1 MKNTPLFDLK
11 KNVVLI
17 ESAWEVCNQVG
28 GIYTVIRSKV
38 LQASKTFKSNY
49 CVTGPF
55 IEKANSEFQRD
66 KNKSKDIFYLAVQEL
81 MQEYGWKIYIG
92 RWLISGEPRAVLFD
106 ISSFNENKLAI
117 SYKDS
122 PIDFS
127 KAHTLF
133 KEALIFSEMTR
144 VFIEK
149 VASFALNKDQIV
161 LAHFHEWMSSGALYK
176 IPKNKNIKTIF
187 TTHATLLGRYLAMND
202 PLFYDK
208 LPFYDTLKEAHYFNI
223 YNEYTVEK
231 ISAQKADIFSTV
243 SQTTARECE
252 FLLERKPENILP
264 NGLNIQRFLARHE
277 SQNLHEKYK
286 NVINKFVIN
295 HFFPYYSF
303 DLDKTLYFF
312 TSGRYEYKNKG
323 FDLTLKALYMLNER
337 LKKAKSNVTIVFFF
351 ITKAPYSSLNPE
363 VLEING
369 LTQEIEKTSNRIL
382 ESTKEKFLRTITEE
396 KNTDTLPSF
405 DTMINDFDRLKL
417 KRLLRSWKRKGLPKV
432 ITHNLIDD
440 QNDPILN
447 FIREYKFFNKKEDPV
462 KIVYSADFINAT
474 NPLWGIDY
482 QEFLRGCHLGVFP
495 SYYEPWGYTPLEC
508 IASGIPTIT
517 SDLSGF
523 GEYSKTMARRVDGLT
538 NILRYQKTEA
548 YSLEML
554 TKALWQTS
562 QLDRNER
569 ISQRNIVEAHADIFD
584 WKYLYENYLEAYLE
598 LTKSIKI

>member
-1 MKNTPLFDLK
+1 MKKTSLFDFK
-11 KNVVLI
+11 KKVVLI

-38 LQASKTFKSNY
+38 PQATKVFKNNY

-55 IEKANSEFQRD
+55 IEKANSEFQKD
-66 KNKSKDIFYLAVQEL
+66 KVKSRDIFSLATQEII
-81 MQEYGWKIYIG
+81 QEYGWKVYVG
-92 RWLISGEPRAVLFD
+92 RWLISGEPRTVLFD
-106 ISSFNENKLAI
+106 INSFNKETLPLVYQNSSLN
-117 SYKDS
+117 
-122 PIDFS
+122 FS
-127 KAHTLF
+127 EMNSLV
-133 KEALIFSEMTR
+133 KESLIFSEMVR
-144 VFIEK
+144 VFVEK
-149 VASFALNKDQIV
+149 VANLIIAKNQTVI
-161 LAHFHEWMSSGALYK
+161 AHFHEWMSSGSLYK
-176 IPKNKNIKTIF
+176 IPKDKNIKTIF

-202 PLFYDK
+202 LSFYDQ
-208 LPFYDTLKEAHYFNI
+208 LPFYDTLKEAYHFNI
-223 YNEYTVEK
+223 YNEYMIEK
-231 ISAQKADIFSTV
+231 ISAEKSDIFSTV

-252 FLLERKPENILP
+252 FLLKRKPENILP

-286 NVINKFVIN
+286 NVINKFVMN

-337 LKKAKSNVTIVFFF
+337 LKKAKSPVTIVFFF
-351 ITKAPYSSLNPE
+351 ITKTPYSSLNPE
-363 VLEING
+363 ILEING

-382 ESTKEKFLRTITEE
+382 ESTKEKFLRTITKE
-396 KNTDTLPSF
+396 KNADTLPSF
-405 DTMINDFDRLKL
+405 DMMIDDFDRLKL

-440 QNDPILN
+440 QNDPILD

-508 IASGIPTIT
+508 IASGIPTVT

-523 GEYSKTMARRVDGLT
+523 GEYSQAMAKRVDGIT
-538 NILRYQKTEA
+538 TILRYQKEEA
-548 YSLEML
+548 YSLELL
-554 TKALWQTS
+554 TKSLWQAS

-584 WKYLYENYLEAYLE
+584 WKYLYESYLTAYLK
-598 LTKSIKI
+598 LTNNE